1 MAPVTSPAS
10 FWHSTMPGFWQ
21 FLTMYGQKISRDI
34 DTSNPVALNASEGT
48 YVYPK
53 NYYRTDL
60 VECCAMGVNIPAD
73 SDAGLIQ
80 SKISEYISDYMI
92 NVYLADSDAAFENA
106 YAELISKVDEF
117 DPNHVL
123 RDEMSRQALE
133 RKAKLEESGIVWAD

>member
-1 MAPVTSPAS
+1 
-10 FWHSTMPGFWQ
+10 
-21 FLTMYGQKISRDI
+21 
-34 DTSNPVALNASEGT
+34 
-48 YVYPK
+48 
-53 NYYRTDL
+53 
-60 VECCAMGVNIPAD
+60 MGVSITAD